1 MAAGQTVAKIAAYG
15 FSLVFSIVGVG
26 IAYGAAV
33 TFQVGDTGKAVL
45 MLFAALAFGGFGFA
59 VFALSRAGFRKAQHE
74 DELRAAHPDE
84 PWKWHEE
91 WADGRIRSARGSET
105 RFLWGFA
112 ILWNLISTPLM
123 LALSGEITEKEN
135 YGALIGLLFPIVGI
149 GLLVAA
155 VRKTIQAR
163 KFGDCLF
170 LMDRVP
176 GVLGGEVAGT
186 VVFPRGLSG
195 SEPVSVKLS
204 CIREVK
210 QRSGKSTSTSE
221 HVEWNIERPA
231 ILLTPTGDGAG
242 HSARL
247 LFSIPYDS
255 SPTGRIDANRR
266 IFWKLEANAAVP
278 GVDFATSFEI
288 PVYKTQASSPQKTEE
303 LLRSEEMLAET
314 QPMTPLD
321 QTIVSMGP
329 SAAGGTEFVIR
340 SSKGVSGKLGALILA
355 LIFGGIALLLG
366 YAEAPFL
373 LPLVFGGI
381 ALLILLLLLFNAF
394 GESRIVV
401 EDGYVSVRNSLFGIT
416 RGRRI
421 SCSNIA
427 KIGIT
432 GNASTGQ
439 RGYYSINLTGQDGKK
454 SSPLQGLPDRH
465 QASWLA
471 EEVRKAI
478 EPWRTPRSSLP
489 LSDHAHERQDRGQN
503 D

>member
-15 FSLVFSIVGVG
+15 FSLVFCSVGLG
-26 IAYGAAV
+26 LAYGAAA
-33 TFQVGDTGKAVL
+33 TFQEGDSGKAVL

-59 VFALSRAGFRKAQHE
+59 VFALSRAGFRKSQRE

-91 WADGRIRSARGSET
+91 WGDGRIRSARGSET

-112 ILWNLISTPLM
+112 ILWNLISTPMM
-123 LALSGEITEKEN
+123 LALSEEITEKEN

-163 KFGDCLF
+163 KFGECLF

-176 GVLGGEVAGT
+176 GVLGGDVAGT
-186 VVFPRGLSG
+186 VIVPRGLSG

-221 HVEWNIERPA
+221 HVEWNVEKPA
-231 ILLTPTGDGAG
+231 VLLTPTGDGTG

-255 SPTGRIDANRR
+255 SPTGRIDANKR
-266 IFWKLEANAAVP
+266 IFWKLEASAAVP
-278 GVDFATSFEI
+278 GVDFATAFEI
-288 PVYKTQASSPQKTEE
+288 PVYKTRASSPQKTEE

-314 QPMTPLD
+314 QPMLPLD
-321 QTIVSMGP
+321 QTIVSVGP
-329 SAAGGTEFVIR
+329 SAGGGTEFVIR
-340 SSKGVSGKLGALILA
+340 PSKGMSGKPGALILT

-366 YAEAPFL
+366 YAGAPFL
-373 LPLVFGGI
+373 FPLVFGGI
-381 ALLILLLLLFNAF
+381 ALFVLLLSVFIAF

-401 EDGYVSVRNSLFGIT
+401 ENGYVSVRNSLFGIM
-416 RGRRI
+416 RGKRI
-421 SCSNIA
+421 SCSSIT
-427 KIGIT
+427 KIGIS
-432 GNASTGQ
+432 GDGKTGQ
-439 RGYYSINLTGQDGKK
+439 RGYYSITLTGQDGKK
-454 SSPLQGLPDRH
+454 SSPLQALPDRR

-478 EPWRTPRSSLP
+478 EPWR
-489 LSDHAHERQDRGQN
+489 HQERTQAASRI
-503 D
+503 